1 MFEPQN
7 TNFTSHYILKY
18 YPASAGFLGDI
29 TQDV

>member
-7 TNFTSHYILKY
+7 TNFTSRYILKY
-18 YPASAGFLGDI
+18 YLASGEVLGDI